1 MLGQSAAPDPWG
13 IRVSTSQKGGH
24 YYDLDVVNIYMKGA
38 LGSWNSAPEKNRCP
52 IEKVKEV
59 KNMHWP

>member
-38 LGSWNSAPEKNRCP
+38 LGSWTSAP
-52 IEKVKEV
+52 
-59 KNMHWP
+59 